1 MKTIAVI
8 QARLG
13 STRLPNKVLL
23 PLAGKSM
30 VHNVFERVS
39 RAKKID
45 YAVIAWPTD
54 YDCDENDL
62 VKRLLLCAQQHRAY
76 RIIRV
81 CSDCPCVEPREIDAV
96 ANYSPLKGKY
106 MPVTVLST
114 AEDTK
119 RNHDGFGGELYTVQ
133 QLEWMDKTIKD
144 ALYREHPHKFWI
156 ALRSYQYVGKKY
168 SKGFRLDV
176 NTQENYE
183 KLRDIYDHFGHNH
196 FTVKEVIEYLEQKN
210 LAERNISP

>member
-54 YDCDENDL
+54 YDCDTNDL
-62 VKRLLLCAQQHRAY
+62 VKRLLLCAKEHKAD

-81 CSDCPCVEPREIDAV
+81 CADNPCVEPEEIDNLAFYRGESHYLLL
-96 ANYSPLKGKY
+96 NSECPDG
-106 MPVTVLST
+106 
-114 AEDTK
+114 
-119 RNHDGFGGELYTVQ
+119 NFDGFGGEFYSTEMLG
-133 QLEWMDKTIKD
+133 WMDT
-144 ALYREHPHKFWI
+144 LLREGHHYREHPHKFWI
-156 ALRSYQYVGKKY
+156 DMNCFRYVGNEY
-168 SKGFRLDV
+168 PKGFRLDV
-176 NTQENYE
+176 NTQEEYE
-183 KLRDIYDHFGHNH
+183 KLRDVYDHFGHNH
-196 FTVKEVIEYLEQKN
+196 FTVKEVIKYLEQKN